1 MGTVSIPLRI
11 SRVLPETGLLV
22 LALYFSVLGKF
33 VNFDILHVAVFGKHF
48 AAVVV
53 MGVSLILALKQ
64 TLVHSDQ
71 HVKYPVLTH
80 LSFTLSSSFAKS
92 NLKISLALTMS
103 IPEYV
108 ITPCCNDLKTKFL
121 HKLAR

>member
-48 AAVVV
+48 PAVVV
-53 MGVSLILALKQ
+53 RGVSLIIALKQ

-71 HVKYPVLTH
+71 HVKYPDLTH
-80 LSFTLSSSFAKS
+80 LSLTLSTPFAKS
-92 NLKISLALTMS
+92 NLKSL
-103 IPEYV
+103 
-108 ITPCCNDLKTKFL
+108 
-121 HKLAR
+121 